1 VSLTT
6 RVLIGLVAGFAL
18 GFVLARWSPAAAA
31 TVAAFVAPAGTTFI
45 NLIRMTVIPLVTS
58 MLVAGVASVGAT
70 GALRRAAAHAAVIA
84 LALITVAAV
93 ASAVI
98 AQPILARVAIDRT
111 AAEALR
117 PQTTATL
124 SGRVTPATEVRA
136 VPSPVAQWLIPEG
149 GENDGHAGAGRGATK
164 TFVLT
169 LRRAS

>member
-1 VSLTT
+1 
-6 RVLIGLVAGFAL
+6 
-18 GFVLARWSPAAAA
+18 
-31 TVAAFVAPAGTTFI
+31 
-45 NLIRMTVIPLVTS
+45 MTVIPLVTS